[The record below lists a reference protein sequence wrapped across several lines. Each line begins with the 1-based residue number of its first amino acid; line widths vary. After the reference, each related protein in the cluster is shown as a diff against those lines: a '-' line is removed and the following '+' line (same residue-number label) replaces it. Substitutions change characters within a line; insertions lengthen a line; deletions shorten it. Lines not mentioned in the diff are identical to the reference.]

1 MKRRQLLKETKKD
14 SDLSM
19 SFIDHIKELRRRLIV
34 SLCAIL
40 VATIV
45 SFVLYDAIISFLF
58 HPFEAIEIAFENDV
72 LFVNTIFEGFL
83 TKIKVSLL
91 SGIVL
96 SLPLHFYNLTKF
108 IFPGLTSKEKKVIT
122 ISLASSF
129 LLIVISAYY
138 GYVKVIPVSISFL
151 TNAGFVPQKVGMLLN
166 FGKNIFYILHFLM
179 ATIILFQG
187 PVILEVLLVMGLV
200 KRRTLV
206 RVSRFAI
213 VGIFVAAAVLTPPDF
228 ISQVSLALPMIS
240 LYFLTIL
247 VAKIFRFG
255 ED

>member
-1 MKRRQLLKETKKD
+1 MKQRQLLKGAKKNN
-14 SDLSM
+14 DLSM
-19 SFIDHIKELRRRLIV
+19 SLIDHIKELRRRLIV

-40 VATIV
+40 AATIV
-45 SFVLYDAIISFLF
+45 SFVLYDIIISILF
-58 HPFEAIEIAFENDV
+58 HPFEAIEISLDNDV

-108 IFPGLTSKEKKVIT
+108 IFPGLTGKEKKVIS

-151 TNAGFVPQKVGMLLN
+151 TNSGFVPQKVGMLLN
-166 FGKNIFYILHFLM
+166 FGENIFYILRFLM

-187 PVILEVLLVMGLV
+187 PLILEILLIMGLV
-200 KRRTLV
+200 KRRTLMSA
-206 RVSRFAI
+206 SRFII
-213 VGIFVAAAVLTPPDF
+213 VGIFVTAAILTPPDF
-228 ISQVSLALPMIS
+228 ISQLSLALPMII

>member
-1 MKRRQLLKETKKD
+1 MKQRQLLKGAKKNN
-14 SDLSM
+14 DLSM
-19 SFIDHIKELRRRLIV
+19 SLIDHIKELRRRFIV
-34 SLCAIL
+34 SLCAVL
-40 VATIV
+40 VSTIV
-45 SFVLYDAIISFLF
+45 SFILYDNIISILF
-58 HPFEAIEIAFENDV
+58 NPFKAIEISPGNDV

-83 TKIKVSLL
+83 IKIKVSLL

-108 IFPGLTSKEKKVIT
+108 IFPGLTGKEKKVIS

-129 LLIVISAYY
+129 LLIIISAYY
-138 GYVKVIPVSISFL
+138 GYVKVIPVSINFL

-166 FGKNIFYILHFLM
+166 FGTNIFYILRFLM
-179 ATIILFQG
+179 ATIILFQI
-187 PVILEVLLVMGLV
+187 PVILEVLLVMGLL
-200 KRRTLV
+200 KRRALV
-206 RVSRFAI
+206 RVSRLAI
-213 VGIFVAAAVLTPPDF
+213 VGIFVTAAVLTPPDF
-228 ISQVSLALPMIS
+228 ISQLSLALPMIL